1 MGTSLT
7 KFTTEKTY
15 RSTWNNSET
24 EETKCSLLKNSQ
36 LNQVNQTV
44 NGADIRRIKNVTT
57 TQTEEIEFFDY
68 WKLIASLLGL
78 EYEAYETGLDLY
90 KRDTLLMSININ
102 GQITIETENR
112 ELIKEILTKQIRG
125 IL

>member
-1 MGTSLT
+1 M
-7 KFTTEKTY
+7 
-15 RSTWNNSET
+15 
-24 EETKCSLLKNSQ
+24 
-36 LNQVNQTV
+36 
-44 NGADIRRIKNVTT
+44 TT